1 VRPPP
6 VGRLLVLL
14 VVMVLGLTG
23 VMTRLSVLQVR
34 EGGSY
39 EERGYSQRLHTFTL
53 PAQRGSI
60 LDASR
65 QPLALSVEA
74 RDVYADPRFVEDPGA
89 TAATIARVM
98 DLPVASVRRSLTAD
112 GSFSYVGGPA
122 GRQVDLSVAE
132 RLEAMQLPGIG
143 FLPVP
148 KRSYPDGP
156 LAAQLLGYVNIDG
169 EGIAG
174 LEYQYQSTLQGTPG
188 ELRQEMSPSGQP
200 IAYGVDEMSAP
211 VPGDDLVTTL
221 DRQFQYQVQA
231 ALAAAVK
238 SNHAKGGTV
247 IVMDPHT
254 GDVFA
259 MASYPGFNAN
269 AFAQADDEARRN
281 SALVDAFEPGSVNK
295 VITAAAA
302 IQEHAVPLNRRFEVP
317 DHMMVSGFTIH
328 DSHPH
333 PTEEMTLGDIIAQS
347 SNIGAAKVAQQVGK
361 PAMSSYLARFGF
373 GRTTGTG
380 FPGETP
386 GVVPPLAEWGDANLA
401 TIAYGQGLAV
411 SPMQMASV
419 YATIANDGVWVQPR
433 LASGVIDGD
442 GVFHPADA
450 APTRRVISPATAD
463 TVTRMLASVVQD
475 GTGTLAQIHGYQVA
489 GKTGTA
495 LKVDPRTGRYG
506 RKYVASFIGFLPAS
520 DPQVVIAAIIDEPT
534 TIYGGIASAP
544 LFQQLARFS
553 IQRLGITPGDPVAP
567 PPSAQGL
574 R

>member
-14 VVMVLGLTG
+14 AVMVLGLTG
-23 VMTRLSVLQVR
+23 VMARLSVLQVR

-39 EERGYSQRLHTFTL
+39 EERGYSQRLRTFTL

-65 QPLALSVEA
+65 QPLALSLEA
-74 RDVYADPRFVEDPGA
+74 RDVYADPRFVQDPDA
-89 TAATIARVM
+89 TAARIA
-98 DLPVASVRRSLTAD
+98 PVLGIEAAPVRRSLAAE
-112 GSFSYVGGPA
+112 GSFSYVA
-122 GRQVDLSVAE
+122 RQVDLSVAQ
-132 RLEAMQLPGIG
+132 RLEAMSVPGIG

-156 LAAQLLGYVNIDG
+156 LAAQLLGYVGTDG
-169 EGIAG
+169 DGLAG
-174 LEYQYQSTLQGTPG
+174 LEYQYQATLEGTPG

-200 IAYGVDEMSAP
+200 IAFGVDDLAAP
-211 VPGDDLVTTL
+211 EPGDDLVTTL

-231 ALAAAVK
+231 ALASAVK
-238 SNHAKGGTV
+238 ANHAKGGTV

-269 AFAQADDEARRN
+269 AFGQADDEARRN

-302 IQEHAVPLNRRFEVP
+302 IQEHAVPLDRRFEVP
-317 DHMMVSGFTIH
+317 DHMLVSGFTIH
-328 DSHPH
+328 DSHAH
-333 PTEEMTLGDIIAQS
+333 PTEEMTLGDIIAES
-347 SNIGAAKVAQQVGK
+347 SNIGAAKVAQRVGK

-386 GVVPPLAEWGDANLA
+386 GVVPPPAEWSDASLA

-419 YATIANDGVWVQPR
+419 YATIANHGVRVQPR
-433 LASGVIDGD
+433 LVSGVIDSG
-442 GVFHPADA
+442 GVFHPAAA
-450 APTRRVISPATAD
+450 APTRRVISSATAN

-475 GTGTLAQIHGYQVA
+475 GTGTLAQIPGYQVA

-544 LFQQLARFS
+544 LFQQLARYS
-553 IQRLGITPGDPVAP
+553 IQRLGITPGDPVSL
-567 PPSAQGL
+567 PPSALGL